1 MPASTTWDLPTV
13 LPAQAYE
20 ERPASLA
27 GASHGGEPDNH
38 GPAPPRANAS
48 SGATASLWTT

>member
-13 LPAQAYE
+13 RPAQAYE

-27 GASHGGEPDNH
+27 GASHGSA
-38 GPAPPRANAS
+38 APCSPPFVRA
-48 SGATASLWTT
+48 ASLC